1 MPIINWLQTH
11 FKPMLFIIGITAV
24 LQACVFLP
32 YGFLALP
39 LFLVAVFIFLPINME
54 KFTTA
59 LSFVIIFSGFFGSY
73 LGIPG
78 NENIFLFRLLIP
90 IHLFLFVFFVKKDW
104 LRLRYVKVFLFLF
117 IAFFI
122 GMMATGFWA
131 PELGQSFRY
140 LYFIFEWLYVIF
152 LCVYY
157 IRTEKIYDSF
167 AKWLTVLYIG
177 ILMLGVWECLTGQH
191 LSQSGSLFYETT
203 TSAFQPTGF
212 QFNTNDF
219 ASLITIFFPIVMLY
233 ITTWKRKLIMLSG
246 LLGVGSLSLYLVIMT
261 NSRLAMVV
269 LVLEMLVLLFGWS
282 KIWSFV
288 AVYVLGMGALL
299 VSTFHASGFVQKLL
313 GMVNNSFTDK
323 GDSTS
328 ERIQM
333 YQASWN
339 MIKESHFMGI
349 GAGNLP
355 IRLDEYMY
363 GFERASDN
371 YWAPHN
377 YWLEALANGG
387 LLAFIPLLAFFITY
401 VVFAIRYWVTEKYN
415 AFSAI
420 PLLIGIAFVA
430 ASIGLSSTIDK
441 RHLSLGI
448 GMGLAALNIY
458 YLQKGRIKND

>member
-1 MPIINWLQTH
+1 MPIINWLHQHVNATV
-11 FKPMLFIIGITAV
+11 LLAIGLTAV
-24 LQACVFLP
+24 LEACVFLP
-32 YGFLALP
+32 YGFLVLP
-39 LFLVAVFIFLPINME
+39 LFLIAVFIFLPINME
-54 KFTTA
+54 KFTTII
-59 LSFVIIFSGFFGSY
+59 SFAILFSGFFGSY

-78 NENIFLFRLLIP
+78 NENIFLFRILIP
-90 IHLFLFVFFVKKDW
+90 IHLILFLFFVKKDW
-104 LRLRYVKVFLFLF
+104 LRLSYVKTLLCLF

-131 PELGQSFRY
+131 PQLGESFRY

-157 IRTEKIYDSF
+157 IRNERTYALFTKG
-167 AKWLTVLYIG
+167 LMVLYIVILFIG
-177 ILMLGVWECLTGQH
+177 IWECLTGHH

-219 ASLITIFFPIVMLY
+219 ASLLTILFPIVIMQM
-233 ITTWKRKLIMLSG
+233 TTWSKKWMMISG
-246 LLGVGSLSLYLVIMT
+246 ILATSTLTLYLVIMT
-261 NSRLAMVV
+261 NSRLAM
-269 LVLEMLVLLFGWS
+269 LVLALEIFVLLFGWS
-282 KIWSFV
+282 KIWSFL
-288 AVYVLGMGALL
+288 AVYVFGMGALL
-299 VSTFHASGFVQKLL
+299 VSTFHSSGFIQKLI
-313 GMVNNSFTDK
+313 GMVTNSFTEK
-323 GDSTS
+323 GASTTD
-328 ERIQM
+328 RMQM

-363 GFERASDN
+363 GFQRISDN

-387 LLAFIPLLAFFITY
+387 LLAFLPLLAFFIGY
-401 VVFAIRYWVTEKYN
+401 FIFAIRYWMKEKYS
-415 AFSAI
+415 ATSAI

-441 RHLSLGI
+441 RHLSLGLGI
-448 GMGLAALNIY
+448 GIAILNIR
-458 YLQKGRIKND
+458 YLQKGRLEK